1 MSAKSALRMLLA
13 AAIAVS
19 GCAIH
24 SLERTTI
31 RPERLRAVPRQ
42 APFLK
47 AHMRDGSVYVLADW
61 QMSPVDS
68 AIDGTGQ
75 RLDANRAVVASGRLR
90 APFDSVVLFET
101 NEVRGSRAAAAYTVL
116 WSATAIGTIVCITN
130 PKACFGSCPTF
141 YDANDPD
148 GPVLAEGF
156 SASVAPFLEDT
167 DVDAIGRVRPRD
179 GLLRLRLTNEAL
191 ETHVIRRADILAVPR
206 GASPQVAKD
215 EAGRYERIDQAVPPR
230 AARSEEGDCA
240 AALAAFDGIERFS
253 RADSTDL
260 SSKETIDLEFAGDPP
275 GERGVLLAARQSLL
289 TTYLFYQTLAYLGT
303 DAGRWFA
310 GMERGNPALRARL
323 GGLGA
328 AMGLI
333 EVWVEDARGEWIE
346 AGRVGETGPIATDT
360 YLVRLPSGTPRPAH
374 VRLRMSRG
382 MWRLDAVALAHLAGS
397 AEPVRIRPARVLKE
411 GVADPGALAALT
423 GSSGPLVTMPGDE
436 YVIEYRVPDPSNR
449 FEYFLEARGY
459 YLEWMR
465 PEWAKET
472 SQERLVECF
481 LTPKAA
487 LRRLAPEY
495 KRIEA
500 GMESQFWGSRYE
512 RR

>member
-1 MSAKSALRMLLA
+1 MSARFAVRLLLA
-13 AAIAVS
+13 AAIAAS
-19 GCAIH
+19 GCSIH
-24 SLERTTI
+24 AVDRTTV
-31 RPERLRAVPRQ
+31 RPERVRAVPRQ
-42 APFLK
+42 ASFLK
-47 AHMRDGSVYVLADW
+47 AHMRDGSVFVLADW

-68 AIDGTGQ
+68 AIEGAGQ
-75 RLDANRAVVASGRLR
+75 RLDMNRAVVASGRLR

-101 NEVRGSRAAAAYTVL
+101 NEVRSSGAAAAYTVL
-116 WSATAIGTIVCITN
+116 WTMTAVGTIVCITN

-141 YDANDPD
+141 YDANDPG

-156 SASVAPFLEDT
+156 SASIAPFLEDT
-167 DVDAIGRVRPRD
+167 DVDAIGRVRPKD

-206 GASPQVAKD
+206 GTSPRAARDVAGGYD
-215 EAGRYERIDQAVPPR
+215 RIDHVVPPR
-230 AARSEEGDCA
+230 AARAEEGDCA
-240 AALAAFDGIERFS
+240 AALASFDGVERFS
-253 RADSTDL
+253 RADSADL
-260 SSKETIDLEFAGDPP
+260 ATKETIDLEFAGDSP
-275 GERGVLLAARQSLL
+275 GERGVLVSARQSLL

-310 GMERGNPALRARL
+310 SMERGNPALRSRL

-333 EVWVEDARGEWIE
+333 EVWVENAHGDWIE
-346 AGRVGETGPIATDT
+346 AGRAGETGPIATDT
-360 YLVRLPSGTPRPAH
+360 YLVRLPADTPRPAH

-382 MWRLDAVALAHLAGS
+382 MWRIDAVALAHLAGP
-397 AEPVRIRPARVLKE
+397 AEPERIRPARVLKE
-411 GVADPGALAALT
+411 GRADPEALAALT

-436 YVIEYRVPDPSNR
+436 YVIEYRVSDPSDR
-449 FEYFLEARGY
+449 YEYFLEARGY

-481 LTPKAA
+481 LTPNAT